1 MSAEEEEAVLCVTE
15 LNSPQHLS
23 EVVTQAILIGS
34 LSLCVCVCL
43 RVCVCVCVCVLH
55 FVIAQRM
62 IRFNISSF
70 LFPKL
75 KLWLRL

>member
-34 LSLCVCVCL
+34 LSLCVCVC
-43 RVCVCVCVCVLH
+43 VCVCVLH

-62 IRFNISSF
+62 IRFTISSF
-70 LFPKL
+70 LFPNL
-75 KLWLRL
+75 NCGYAYS